1 MSLVVDVADYAAH
14 YAIESA
20 PILGAARH
28 CLIEALACG
37 FESLRDAECA
47 ALVGPL
53 VPGALM
59 PGGARIP
66 GTSLELDPAQA
77 AFCLSV
83 LLARSPGGGE
93 DWLELPSVCGAASL
107 AAVLATAD
115 YLARKATME
124 GKSPPTVRELL
135 AAAVKAL
142 EIQAV
147 LASASGEPRAGT
159 AALRYAR
166 IAATA
171 VAAAQLG
178 GTRGQIV
185 TALGYAALD
194 GALSVE
200 TEAPCGRARMLWAS
214 AEAMSRAVRHACQ
227 ATAAR
232 SFAPATSL
240 EEEAADRIERF
251 LGASRSRRSQ
261 EFGTELVARLARRRS
276 PQQSE
281 RLAMRFQSAV
291 EGHFPRRQAE
301 RIKILFATP
310 ERIDALPV
318 NELLAALVTNG
329 AR

>member
-1 MSLVVDVADYAAH
+1 MSLLVDVADYAAR
-14 YAIESA
+14 YAIESE

-28 CLIEALACG
+28 CLIDALACG

-83 LLARSPGGGE
+83 LLARSPHSE
-93 DWLELPSVCGAASL
+93 DWLELPSVCGAAAL

-124 GKSPPTVRELL
+124 GKSPPTVRNLL

-147 LASASGEPRAGT
+147 LASASDEPRAGT
-159 AALRYAR
+159 AALRWAR

-178 GTRGQIV
+178 GTPGQIV
-185 TALGYAALD
+185 AALGYTALD
-194 GALSVE
+194 GAPSVDE
-200 TEAPCGRARMLWAS
+200 PPCGRARMMWAS
-214 AEAMSRAVRHACQ
+214 AEAMSRAVRQACQ
-227 ATAAR
+227 ATAPR
-232 SFAPATSL
+232 GFAPATTL

-261 EFGTELVARLARRRS
+261 EFGTEFVARLARRRG
-276 PQQSE
+276 PQEIE
-281 RLAMRFQSAV
+281 RLAIRFRSAV
-291 EGHFPRRQAE
+291 EGHFPARQAE

>member
-14 YAIESA
+14 YAIESE

-28 CLIEALACG
+28 CLIDALACG
-37 FESLRDAECA
+37 FESLREAECA

-83 LLARSPGGGE
+83 MLARSPGGE

-124 GKSPPTVRELL
+124 GKSPPTVRDLL

-147 LASASGEPRAGT
+147 LAPAGGESRPGT
-159 AALRYAR
+159 AAVRCAR

-178 GTRGQIV
+178 GTRAQIV

-194 GALSVE
+194 GALSAE
-200 TEAPCGRARMLWAS
+200 IEPLCQSARMRWAS
-214 AEAMSRAVRHACQ
+214 AEAMSLAVRHACQ
-227 ATAAR
+227 ATASR
-232 SFAPATSL
+232 GIAPAASS
-240 EEEAADRIERF
+240 EEEAADRMERF
-251 LGASRSRRSQ
+251 LGAARTRRSQ
-261 EFGTELVARLARRRS
+261 GFGTEFLARLARRRG
-276 PQQSE
+276 PQEIE
-281 RLAMRFQSAV
+281 RLAMRFRFAV
-291 EGHFPRRQAE
+291 EGHFPARQAE
-301 RIKILFATP
+301 RIRILFATP